1 MQIDGHNNRVAG
13 RDYYEKATLNL
24 TPEQLAQLSIRPC
37 ISCETRLVPAGGRV
51 CNHCRREALAQE
63 TRDKLTAFAFAVM
76 VVLGLLIMWANK
88 NEIRVTPSF
97 LFELGMVSAAFVGGI
112 VALCVLIRLIWI
124 EHGDDIV
131 KALGQWLIRLFRL

>member
-1 MQIDGHNNRVAG
+1 
-13 RDYYEKATLNL
+13 
-24 TPEQLAQLSIRPC
+24 
-37 ISCETRLVPAGGRV
+37 
-51 CNHCRREALAQE
+51 LAQE
-63 TRDKLTAFAFAVM
+63 TRDKLTAFAFAVL
-76 VVLGLLIMWANK
+76 VALGLLIMWANK